1 MDKLVERE
9 TATRNPLVAAPAL
22 AVQFFLIPL
31 AVVGM
36 AVLLYSG
43 FRSLLADDRT
53 PQDYLA
59 EVRSGGSNRRWPAAY
74 ELSRLMGDAKV
85 RADRTLAPALVA
97 AYDEAKDDDP
107 RIRQYLALAIGRLD
121 PPLPADAVASLT
133 SALEDPDSEA
143 RITAIWALGSSS
155 DPQVAATLQPLYESS
170 DKGIRKMVVYALG
183 ALPGD
188 TQIKTLQ
195 TALQDSEADV
205 RWNAAVA
212 LARHDSRDGVPV
224 LKQMLDRA
232 YVEQAVK
239 RGCGPERR
247 PRPGGRCH
255 DQWSSCGCRAE
266 RRPVARVGRR
276 AESAGSQHES
286 APGGARSTQG
296 DGDRV
301 ELSRVG
307 AAMPHGPYTP
317 RGESWTSMADETNSP
332 GPTPVA
338 TPPAS
343 PAPAA
348 SAAATPTRLPQ
359 PADRLATRRPPR
371 LPAPA
376 QLPTAGRAP
385 PNPRRPTTA
394 GRAAA

>member
-43 FRSLLADDRT
+43 FRSLLADDRS

-74 ELSRLMGDAKV
+74 ELSRLMSDAKV
-85 RADRTLAPALVA
+85 RGDRTLAPALVA
-97 AYDEAKDDDP
+97 AYDAAKDDDP

-121 PPLPADAVASLT
+121 PPLPANAVASLT
-133 SALEDPDSEA
+133 SALDDPDGEA

-155 DPQVAATLQPLYESS
+155 DPEVAATLQPLYESA

-188 TQIKTLQ
+188 LQLKTLQ

-212 LARHDSRDGVPV
+212 LARHRNRDGVAV

-232 YVEQAVK
+232 HVEKAVN
-239 RGCGPERR
+239 RDVAQNE
-247 PRPGGRCH
+247 
-255 DQWSSCGCRAE
+255 DFD
-266 RRPVARVGRR
+266 PVADVMISG
-276 AESAGSQHES
+276 
-286 APGGARSTQG
+286 
-296 DGDRV
+296 
-301 ELSRVG
+301 L
-307 AAMPHGPYTP
+307 
-317 RGESWTSMADETNSP
+317 
-332 GPTPVA
+332 
-338 TPPAS
+338 
-343 PAPAA
+343 
-348 SAAATPTRLPQ
+348 
-359 PADRLATRRPPR
+359 
-371 LPAPA
+371 
-376 QLPTAGRAP
+376 
-385 PNPRRPTTA
+385 
-394 GRAAA
+394 RAAAVLRDERLRPSVEELSQQDRSMKVRQAALEALKEMATASN